1 MPPTTQ
7 PLNHPTESSHPNAT
21 MPAKRPN
28 ASTPSR
34 ARGVKTPTGGVSK
47 RTPPQSSSVF
57 DRVGSGLRAFGSNA
71 MTGLNS
77 KMRAFGSNA
86 NRRQSQGARDLR
98 ARVSDRFRTG
108 INARLGDARGSDAER
123 WPRGQ
128 IVGVDDDD
136 SSSGN
141 LRRRISSGSRATT
154 HKKVKKGGG
163 SGGGGDL
170 RGAAVSSGE
179 HPKLDRGVRQLLR
192 RLQLEK
198 FAPIFAKEEIDMH
211 SLRAMRDKDFHAL
224 KIPMGPKLKL
234 REAIRR

>member
-1 MPPTTQ
+1 M
-7 PLNHPTESSHPNAT
+7 LRSNHPTESSLPNAT

-47 RTPPQSSSVF
+47 RTTPSSSSVF

-86 NRRQSQGARDLR
+86 NVNRRQSQGARDLR
-98 ARVSDRFRTG
+98 VRVSDRFRSG

-136 SSSGN
+136 SSSGD

-154 HKKVKKGGG
+154 HKKAKRG
-163 SGGGGDL
+163 GGGGDL
-170 RGAAVSSGE
+170 RRAISSGE

-198 FAPIFAKEEIDMH
+198 LAPIFAKEEIDMQ

>member
-1 MPPTTQ
+1 M
-7 PLNHPTESSHPNAT
+7 LRSNHQTESSHPNAT

-47 RTPPQSSSVF
+47 KTKPQSSSVF

-136 SSSGN
+136 SSSGD

-154 HKKVKKGGG
+154 HKKAKRSGG
-163 SGGGGDL
+163 SGGDL
-170 RGAAVSSGE
+170 RGAISSGE